1 MMDMTKEKR
10 TAAVPAVMAVL
21 VVLLI
26 VIGKSATTGYN
37 RTFESR
43 ELTAL
48 HGQMSVESGQPGHR
62 AGLYPAAS
70 GL

>member
-1 MMDMTKEKR
+1 MDMTKEKR

-37 RTFESR
+37 RT
-43 ELTAL
+43 L
-48 HGQMSVESGQPGHR
+48 R
-62 AGLYPAAS
+62 AGN
-70 GL
+70 